1 MITQKRLL
9 EILEKSDGQD
19 KASFYCDMLLSILI
33 VLNLI
38 AISLESVE
46 SIGLRYSSFFFVF
59 DERSQ
64 VWNPLS
70 VRRRL
75 KCWFLPNKG
84 TNQTLAPT
92 TSGTA
97 SRLTNAFC
105 KSLDPYYDLRV
116 VAN

>member
-59 DERSQ
+59 EM
-64 VWNPLS
+64 VWRGS
-70 VRRRL
+70 AKR
-75 KCWFLPNKG
+75 KKIFMG
-84 TNQTLAPT
+84 
-92 TSGTA
+92 A
-97 SRLTNAFC
+97 SRAHQPKGSFQVRGFPGAYGSHRLWPNYQPT
-105 KSLDPYYDLRV
+105 
-116 VAN
+116 